1 MFALNHWNIVLA
13 AVCFNLLFEY
23 SMRGINDLVLRPLL
37 PLFLLG
43 IYFPYFALLEDL
55 ITKYRLKDFNLIIAG
70 FFFGTVFTLFV
81 PATQFVEPQ
90 ALGINWTAFLF
101 INFCWWSMTQGVL
114 TFYVATR
121 LFPRDWN
128 HKLLSRAQKT
138 ALLLTLVFVGFL
150 FRISIQK
157 MPQAPQVSPQA
168 YLTIAII
175 AILTALI
182 FKKTV
187 PKQTI
192 KAAQQKEKA
201 IDVLGALTIAVF
213 TFCAVFLTHDPTKMN
228 VHNVNATAVRIVIP
242 WTIMAALI
250 MVCYRLY
257 KRRPIPI

>member
-1 MFALNHWNIVLA
+1 VFDLNRWNIVLA
-13 AVCFNLLFEY
+13 ATGFNLLFEY
-23 SMRGINDLVLRPLL
+23 SMRGINDLALHPLL
-37 PLFLLG
+37 PLFLFG

-55 ITKYRLKDFNLIIAG
+55 ITKYRLKDYNIIIAG

-101 INFCWWSMTQGVL
+101 INFCWWSMIQGVL
-114 TFYVATR
+114 TFYIATR

-128 HKLLSRAQKT
+128 HTLLSRAQKT
-138 ALLLTLVFVGFL
+138 ALLLTLVFVGL
-150 FRISIQK
+150 LYRISIQK
-157 MPQAPQVSPQA
+157 MPQAPQIRPEA
-168 YLTIAII
+168 YITIVAI

-192 KAAQQKEKA
+192 KAPQQKEWV

-213 TFCAVFLTHDPTKMN
+213 TFCAVFLTQDPTQIS
-228 VHNVNATAVRIVIP
+228 VHGVNARAVSIVIP
-242 WTIMAALI
+242 WTIIVALT
-250 MVCYRLY
+250 MVGYRLY
-257 KRRPIPI
+257 KRHPITI